1 MEMEEEEVKCEEGAP
16 GWVVTFGDMMSLLLT
31 FFILLLS
38 FAKLEKTRFKVF
50 ASSMKA
56 AFGIQNVTPQHS
68 YVTGRSVTKKSFSLP
83 FNATDTANQLK
94 NIVKSQQQRSPQGK
108 VDIQV
113 AEKDKGVL
121 MSIPFESMFESGR
134 SDIKPEMQPML
145 DEISRK
151 LTLNKTQV
159 RISAFT
165 DDIPIRSKQYASNDE
180 LSAARSVSLV
190 RYLLLVSDGQ
200 ITRERFE
207 TVAFGSNRPIAPNIS
222 RINRKRNR
230 RIEILFYTR
239 PESNWQPGKVKP

>member
-1 MEMEEEEVKCEEGAP
+1 MEEEEEKCEPGAP

-50 ASSMKA
+50 ATSMKQ
-56 AFGIQNVTPQHS
+56 AFGIQNVTPRES
-68 YVTGRSVTKKSFSLP
+68 YVTGRSVVKKSFSLP
-83 FNATDTANQLK
+83 FNATETANQLK
-94 NIVKSQQQRSPQGK
+94 NIVKSLQQRSPQGK
-108 VDIQV
+108 VDIDV

-121 MSIPFESMFESGR
+121 MTIPFESMFESGR

-151 LTLNKTQV
+151 LALNKTQV

-165 DDIPIRSKQYASNDE
+165 DDIPISSKQYASNDE

-190 RYLLLVSDGQ
+190 RYLLLVADGQ
-200 ITRERFE
+200 IGKERFE

-239 PESNWQPGKVKP
+239 PEADWQPSKL